1 MLPEHN
7 SNTDRERRLYRKIAA
22 LEKKKGRC
30 LKYSSTPNQC
40 HSYHARLVS
49 RVRGRLKIMKM
60 KRGMLKRGVKR
71 VKRRVTRRPRQEGLL
86 NNYLTYLNEAGFETK
101 PKGWTEKSVKKS
113 ASTLAKGMGLKSA
126 KDKGFFEKCV
136 KKMSKH
142 MENPEGY
149 CASLKDEAYDS
160 TYWRGKDKPKKQAIK
175 MTRMHKNV

>member
-1 MLPEHN
+1 MLPEPN
-7 SNTDRERRLYRKIAA
+7 NTDRERRLYRKIAA
-22 LEKKKGRC
+22 LEKKKARC

-40 HSYHARLVS
+40 HSYHARLVA

-71 VKRRVTRRPRQEGLL
+71 VKGKIAQRRPRREGL
-86 NNYLTYLNEAGFETK
+86 NEYLTYLSEAGFETK

-113 ASTLAKGMGLKSA
+113 ATTLAKGMGLKSA
-126 KDKGFFEKCV
+126 RDKGFFDKCV

-160 TYWRGKDKPKKQAIK
+160 TYWRGKDKPKKQALK
-175 MTRMHKNV
+175 MTRLHKNV

>member
-1 MLPEHN
+1 MLPEPN
-7 SNTDRERRLYRKIAA
+7 NTDRERRLYRKIAA
-22 LEKKKGRC
+22 LEKKKARC

-40 HSYHARLVS
+40 HSYHARLVA

-71 VKRRVTRRPRQEGLL
+71 VKGKIAQRRPRREGL
-86 NNYLTYLNEAGFETK
+86 NEYLTYLGEAGFETK

-113 ASTLAKGMGLKSA
+113 ATTLAKGMGLKSA
-126 KDKGFFEKCV
+126 RDKGFFDKCV

-160 TYWRGKDKPKKQAIK
+160 TYWRGKDKPKKQALK
-175 MTRMHKNV
+175 MTRLHKNV

>member
-1 MLPEHN
+1 MLPEPN
-7 SNTDRERRLYRKIAA
+7 NTDRQRRLYRKIAS
-22 LEKKKGRC
+22 LEKKKARC

-49 RVRGRLKIMKM
+49 RVRGRLKIMN
-60 KRGMLKRGVKR
+60 LKRGVRKL
-71 VKRRVTRRPRQEGLL
+71 KGKVTRRRPRREGLNEYL
-86 NNYLTYLNEAGFETK
+86 NYLNEAGFETK

-113 ASTLAKGMGLKSA
+113 ATTLAKGMGLQSA
-126 KDKGFFEKCV
+126 RDKGFFDKCV

-160 TYWRGKDKPKKQAIK
+160 TYWRGKDKPKKQALK
-175 MTRMHKNV
+175 MTRLHKNV